1 MNEIDPNVMVPPSPV
16 GGALLGVGSLFRA
29 AWRLYR
35 SRLKTFLGVMAVPVA
50 AVLIF
55 ILVPALS
62 QFFSKSAGAGVV
74 LIILFLLFVLL
85 MIVIYLWAV
94 AALFK
99 AVVESEQGI
108 GIKDAYL
115 SAWREGRVSSL
126 FWVNFVNG
134 IMVGG
139 AFMLF
144 IVPGVIFSVW
154 FSQGPFVVMTD
165 RERGLNALL
174 KSREYVRGRWWGI
187 LWRNLCMLVLVYLAS
202 FILTLLAKELGGQL
216 AANIF
221 SWILTIFTTPFVVCY
236 DYLLFKNLRDLHTGE
251 ITLPKK
257 LPYVLTAIAG
267 WIVMPIVVTTL
278 MIGLIT
284 SFMKSVKNSPVAEI
298 LTDIPS
304 SSQNTLPS
312 DTLTTA
318 TYRNSEYGFGF
329 RYPSDWVIQGEEQD
343 PIGTG
348 GDGYGLGLSLSSS
361 EALVAHLVKYGN
373 TDLFMVSVIVDN
385 SDRTPRD
392 YYKQSNL
399 DFSEEYDLV
408 INGYPAYY
416 VKHSNPSYTDHTY
429 VVSNNGS
436 VVSFSFRELSRYF
449 NPNSGVEEENIYT
462 QYLSDFGSI
471 ANSVEFSE

>member
-74 LIILFLLFVLL
+74 LIILFLLF
-85 MIVIYLWAV
+85 
-94 AALFK
+94 
-99 AVVESEQGI
+99 
-108 GIKDAYL
+108 
-115 SAWREGRVSSL
+115 
-126 FWVNFVNG
+126 
-134 IMVGG
+134 
-139 AFMLF
+139 
-144 IVPGVIFSVW
+144 
-154 FSQGPFVVMTD
+154 
-165 RERGLNALL
+165 ALL
-174 KSREYVRGRWWGI
+174 KSREYVRGRWWGV
-187 LWRNLCMLVLVYLAS
+187 LWRNLCMLILVYLAS

-298 LTDIPS
+298 VTDIPS
-304 SSQNTLPS
+304 SSQNSLPS

-392 YYKQSNL
+392 YYKQGNL

-449 NPNSGVEEENIYT
+449 NSNSGVEEENIYT